1 MNAAAALTICEFISF
16 WISPLACM
24 LLPKNV
30 SEGIFVFLVPSHAVF
45 ELGVTKALIRFPFCN
60 CSLTLFF
67 FFSAEQSF
75 DVGGFP
81 VYNGYIVSLVR
92 YG

>member
-30 SEGIFVFLVPSHAVF
+30 NGGIFVFLLPSQAVF
-45 ELGVTKALIRFPFCN
+45 ELGVTRALIRFAFCN
-60 CSLTLFF
+60 CSLNP
-67 FFSAEQSF
+67 SF
-75 DVGGFP
+75 
-81 VYNGYIVSLVR
+81 LQC
-92 YG
+92 